1 MSGFR
6 EKIQGLAVYR
16 SRSTDSSVRV
26 VLIHGA
32 VDRAAGLIRV
42 ARQIGDAEVIRYDRR
57 GYGRSDSV
65 GSACTFEQHV
75 DDLELIIGD
84 RPTVLFGHSYGGS
97 IALGA
102 VSRGNPFV
110 RAAVSYE
117 APRTWE
123 TWWPP
128 PPDSSIDPA
137 DAAEHFVRRMIGED
151 RWQTLPANSRSKLR
165 SQGVLMVHELNTQTK
180 QRYSLEDTQIPLT
193 FAVGDLSGDHAQKAA
208 ANFGDE
214 ASGARVVRLQ
224 GARHDAPMSHP
235 GQVAQLIKDALQQIS
250 EPL

>member
-1 MSGFR
+1 MG
-6 EKIQGLAVYR
+6 
-16 SRSTDSSVRV
+16 SSLQV

-32 VDRAAGLIRV
+32 VDRAAGMIRV
-42 ARQIGDAEVIRYDRR
+42 ARKISNAEVVRYDRR

-65 GSACTFEQHV
+65 GNTCSFEEHV
-75 DDLELIIGD
+75 DDLELVIGD

-97 IALGA
+97 VALGA

-128 PPDSSIDPA
+128 PPGSDIDPA
-137 DAAEHFVRRMIGED
+137 AAAEHFVRRMIGED
-151 RWQTLPANSRSKLR
+151 RWQTLPASSRSKLR

-180 QRYSLEDTQIPLT
+180 QRYSIEGVQIPLV
-193 FAVGDLSGDHAQKAA
+193 FGVGDLSGDHAQKAA
-208 ANFGDE
+208 VIFSDE
-214 ASGARVVRLQ
+214 AHSGRVLGLH
-224 GARHDAPMSHP
+224 GAKHDAPMSHP
-235 GQVAQLIKDALQQIS
+235 EQVADLINDAVQEIS
-250 EPL
+250 GLL

>member
-84 RPTVLFGHSYGGS
+84 RPAVLFGHSYGGS

-123 TWWPP
+123 PWWPP
-128 PPDSSIDPA
+128 PPVFSGPPLPGRPGRSCGSGPRPGSHARRQARCSDVSPRTGSPAHKRRSSA
-137 DAAEHFVRRMIGED
+137 D
-151 RWQTLPANSRSKLR
+151 LR
-165 SQGVLMVHELNTQTK
+165 T
-180 QRYSLEDTQIPLT
+180 
-193 FAVGDLSGDHAQKAA
+193 AVKC
-208 ANFGDE
+208 E
-214 ASGARVVRLQ
+214 
-224 GARHDAPMSHP
+224 
-235 GQVAQLIKDALQQIS
+235 
-250 EPL
+250 

>member
-1 MSGFR
+1 MPGFQ
-6 EKIQGLAVYR
+6 EKIQGLTVYR
-16 SRSTDSSVRV
+16 SRSTDSSLRV

-42 ARQIGDAEVIRYDRR
+42 SRKISNAEVIRYDRR

-110 RAAVSYE
+110 RARVAYE

-151 RWQTLPANSRSKLR
+151 RWRTLPANSRSKLR
-165 SQGVLMVHELNTQTK
+165 GQGVLMVHELNTQTT
-180 QRYSLEDTQIPLT
+180 QRYSIADAQIPLI
-193 FAVGDLSGDHAQKAA
+193 FAVGDSSGDHAQKAA
-208 ANFGDE
+208 ESFGDE
-214 ASGARVVRLQ
+214 ASSGRVVRLQ
-224 GARHDAPMSHP
+224 GAKHDAPMSHP
-235 GQVAQLIKDALQQIS
+235 EQVADLIKAAVQQIS